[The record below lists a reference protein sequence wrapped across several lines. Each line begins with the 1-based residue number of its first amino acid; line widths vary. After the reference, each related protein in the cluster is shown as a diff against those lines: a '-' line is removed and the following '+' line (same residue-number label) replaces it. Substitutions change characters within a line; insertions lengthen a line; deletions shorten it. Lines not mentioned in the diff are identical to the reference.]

1 MLSLG
6 VLSEARRVGE
16 YLLRFRGADCCDEKH
31 GWMLHPRCPVES
43 SLLLG
48 MKTEWIRSFMVNHT
62 NGMKNDN
69 ERVFTLYDEETLDC
83 GVPNPARESRVLD
96 S

>member
-1 MLSLG
+1 
-6 VLSEARRVGE
+6 
-16 YLLRFRGADCCDEKH
+16 
-31 GWMLHPRCPVES
+31 
-43 SLLLG
+43 

-69 ERVFTLYDEETLDC
+69 ERGLYDEETLDC